1 MDYNNAIKYI
11 EDHWNL
17 VGTTTEKGLKIGK
30 LIIVPSNEKSR
41 ERFFSSYLI
50 Y

>member
-30 LIIVPSNEKSR
+30 LIIVPSNEKVEKDS
-41 ERFFSSYLI
+41 FLLI
-50 Y
+50 